1 MRVFGP
7 SFFMLKYPDLRDH
20 LYTTKLLDDHLCD
33 TIVSRLDKKKWKDH
47 KWYDAELKQD
57 FEESDFKTL
66 KDDLAASKIY
76 PMIRQLCIE
85 HHDKYHNSNQTN
97 SDLFWS
103 ISSNLKFN
111 KYSVGDSIKPH
122 HDHIHDMF
130 DGSLRGIPVVSI
142 IGVLNDDYAGGE
154 LLFWNDHEVKL
165 KKGEVVVF
173 PSVYLYPHQVTT
185 VTEGTRYS
193 WVAWCV

>member
-1 MRVFGP
+1 
-7 SFFMLKYPDLRDH
+7 MLKYPDLRDH